1 MKLAGSPVTVLGYK
15 LINNKKYYQIGK
27 NQYVLA
33 TNIDAIVRTAKKNTY
48 LRTRLG
54 RIQKDNLVRKGS
66 RVMTYGSKIT
76 INNQK
81 YYALNATQYVLASD
95 IR

>member
-1 MKLAGSPVTVLGYK
+1 
-15 LINNKKYYQIGK
+15 
-27 NQYVLA
+27 
-33 TNIDAIVRTAKKNTY
+33 
-48 LRTRLG
+48 
-54 RIQKDNLVRKGS
+54 
-66 RVMTYGSKIT
+66 MTYGSKIT